1 MRSAAATERCVK
13 RRRQSSIVALSLAI
27 CWTVASQLRKPAASL
42 AFIIRPSACSIVALS
57 LPICWTVASQLR
69 KPAASFAFII
79 RPSACLTLCR
89 SDLAWPSHARHAASR
104 WRSRVSRTVSM
115 TARRRWTAV
124 AVCARH
130 ATNMTWR
137 TTPLWLEA
145 SIKALRRYSA
155 PCAFL
160 PRQTRQ
166 ASFSAI
172 DRWCTEPLL
181 KSKRADLSM
190 R

>member
-1 MRSAAATERCVK
+1 MRSAAATERIVK
-13 RRRQSSIVALSLAI
+13 RRTQSSVVALSFAS
-27 CWTVASQLRKPAASL
+27 CSTKASQARKPAASL
-42 AFIIRPSACSIVALS
+42 AFIIRRSAWS
-57 LPICWTVASQLR
+57 
-69 KPAASFAFII
+69 
-79 RPSACLTLCR
+79 TLCR

-115 TARRRWTAV
+115 TITRSRTFD

-130 ATNMTWR
+130 ATNTAWR

-155 PCAFL
+155 ACAL
-160 PRQTRQ
+160 RPRQTRQ
-166 ASFSAI
+166 ASLSAI
-172 DRWCTEPLL
+172 DRWCSEPLL